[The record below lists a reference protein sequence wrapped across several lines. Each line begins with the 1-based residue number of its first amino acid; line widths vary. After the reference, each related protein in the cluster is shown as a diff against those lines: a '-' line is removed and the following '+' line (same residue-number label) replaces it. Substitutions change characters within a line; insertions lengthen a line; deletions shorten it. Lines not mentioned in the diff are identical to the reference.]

1 MFNLRVIWYIL
12 QQSLAGEFMNAYE
25 RNYEL
30 RYASLWLLQRTE
42 VSVIKSAQY
51 VGIED
56 PSTPDHANRLAWAA
70 WANKNSSIATTP
82 FMWQM
87 ALDPDVVA
95 QGQNVSDAKI
105 DGIVS
110 AALPAVVADFIAS
123 NP

>member
-1 MFNLRVIWYIL
+1 MP
-12 QQSLAGEFMNAYE
+12 SPYE
-25 RNYEL
+25 KNYEL
-30 RYASLWLLQRTE
+30 RYGSPWLQQRTE
-42 VSVIKSAQY
+42 VSVIRSAQY
-51 VGIED
+51 IGLED
-56 PSTPDHANRLAWAA
+56 PATPDHANRATWAT
-70 WANKNSSIATTP
+70 WANKNSSVATTP
-82 FMWQM
+82 FMWQI